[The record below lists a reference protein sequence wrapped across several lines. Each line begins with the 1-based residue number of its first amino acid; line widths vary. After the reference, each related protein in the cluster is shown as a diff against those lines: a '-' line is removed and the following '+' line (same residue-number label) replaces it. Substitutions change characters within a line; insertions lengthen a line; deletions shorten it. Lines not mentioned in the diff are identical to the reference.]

1 MEGSIYILQFK
12 NEGELEDIVLYLDRK
27 KAMDS
32 LRKKWQNRSI
42 IEFKLEDGVAENAT
56 NIYTC
61 NENGEITQFKI

>member
-1 MEGSIYILQFK
+1 MEAIYILQFK
-12 NEGELEDIVLYLDRK
+12 NDGEIEDIVVYLNK
-27 KAMDS
+27 QKAMDT

-42 IEFKLEDGVAENAT
+42 IEFKLEDGVAENVT